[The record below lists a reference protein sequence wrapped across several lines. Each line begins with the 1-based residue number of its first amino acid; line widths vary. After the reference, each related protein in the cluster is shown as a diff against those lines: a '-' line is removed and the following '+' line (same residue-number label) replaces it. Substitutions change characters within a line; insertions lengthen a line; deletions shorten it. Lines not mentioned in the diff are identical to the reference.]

1 MKVVALVSGG
11 KDSTYNMLHC
21 IVQGHEIVAMANLHP
36 PLTSESDE
44 MDSFMYQTVGYTA
57 LEKYSECMGG
67 VPMYRRA
74 ITGTSAIQSLE
85 YKPVASMN
93 DETEDLYLLLQTV
106 LENHPDIKG
115 VSVGAI
121 LSTYQRTRVE
131 NVCQRLG
138 LTSLAYLWERSQS
151 ELLDEIIDG
160 GVDARI
166 IKTAAY
172 GLGKR
177 HLGQSLANIR
187 SELIKM
193 NSMFGLH
200 LCGEG
205 GEYETLVFDSPLF
218 VKRLVA
224 GSQKILGSSHD
235 DVYHLTLS
243 DFSTEQKD
251 ENDDPFGTANL
262 ANWKD
267 RIAVPSLLEEH
278 YQTILDRLD
287 ETSFPEQSEAAAPK
301 SETEFTIAHSS
312 TSGAVYN
319 LTAPQEAKNQSIEE
333 EAAQLF
339 SILADFAKKHNIS
352 STSQFTFASLI
363 LKSMADFQTV
373 NSVYSAQFLEP
384 IPPARVC
391 VESNSI
397 INGMRMQLAL
407 NFVPSDVQKTGLH
420 IQGRS
425 YWAPANIGP
434 YSQATKAQGVVF
446 LAGQI
451 PLIPSS
457 MELLA
462 DTNDTK
468 ILSKQAVLSL
478 QHINR
483 VRSALKS
490 DAFAYVVAIVNS
502 SVAKEYALKT
512 WELYCTTDAGPS
524 MFVVE
529 VSGLPRGAS
538 VEWTG
543 TGIDQVELDLY
554 GDYDY
559 DEDDSNTD
567 SKYLKNPVFLSLHDS
582 TICLFG
588 NQVVATYSMS
598 SDSGTTNTLKTRKDF
613 EMLWKEAVK
622 LDSESIQH
630 VTGTLYVTPLA
641 TSVAH
646 EWLEAFDNQLEVIL
660 VDSIFNSAGN
670 SLSVALITRG
680 VRTV

>member
-187 SELIKM
+187 NELIKM

-235 DVYHLTLS
+235 DV
-243 DFSTEQKD
+243 
-251 ENDDPFGTANL
+251 
-262 ANWKD
+262 
-267 RIAVPSLLEEH
+267 
-278 YQTILDRLD
+278 
-287 ETSFPEQSEAAAPK
+287 
-301 SETEFTIAHSS
+301 
-312 TSGAVYN
+312 
-319 LTAPQEAKNQSIEE
+319 
-333 EAAQLF
+333 
-339 SILADFAKKHNIS
+339 
-352 STSQFTFASLI
+352 
-363 LKSMADFQTV
+363 
-373 NSVYSAQFLEP
+373 
-384 IPPARVC
+384 
-391 VESNSI
+391 
-397 INGMRMQLAL
+397 
-407 NFVPSDVQKTGLH
+407 
-420 IQGRS
+420 
-425 YWAPANIGP
+425 
-434 YSQATKAQGVVF
+434 
-446 LAGQI
+446 
-451 PLIPSS
+451 
-457 MELLA
+457 
-462 DTNDTK
+462 
-468 ILSKQAVLSL
+468 
-478 QHINR
+478 
-483 VRSALKS
+483 
-490 DAFAYVVAIVNS
+490 
-502 SVAKEYALKT
+502 
-512 WELYCTTDAGPS
+512 
-524 MFVVE
+524 
-529 VSGLPRGAS
+529 
-538 VEWTG
+538 
-543 TGIDQVELDLY
+543 
-554 GDYDY
+554 
-559 DEDDSNTD
+559 
-567 SKYLKNPVFLSLHDS
+567 
-582 TICLFG
+582 
-588 NQVVATYSMS
+588 
-598 SDSGTTNTLKTRKDF
+598 
-613 EMLWKEAVK
+613 
-622 LDSESIQH
+622 
-630 VTGTLYVTPLA
+630 
-641 TSVAH
+641 
-646 EWLEAFDNQLEVIL
+646 
-660 VDSIFNSAGN
+660 
-670 SLSVALITRG
+670 
-680 VRTV
+680 